1 MQIEETTK
9 HFEGAALA
17 AITEKRKDVDEEM
30 RQKTSK
36 DRVVIRTSV
45 VSFFLKGLL
54 RQEPSILKKQAV
66 QLAFFGFCNCLA

>member
-45 VSFFLKGLL
+45 VSFFLVFSGLVAQQV
-54 RQEPSILKKQAV
+54 RAH
-66 QLAFFGFCNCLA
+66 A